1 MGQRGRRAA
10 LDIRPV
16 ARTRAHEEV
25 VRQLQSLMRSGALRP
40 GDRLPAERELSA
52 RFGVSRATIRQALE
66 VLDHNG
72 LIERR
77 IGDGTFA
84 ADASAAS
91 VTSLVTALR
100 LAQGSLTD
108 QLELRE
114 LVEPQV
120 ARLAARRASAG
131 DVAILRQ
138 CVARQE
144 QCMARGV
151 PFVDDDSAFHLAI
164 ARAASNDLLTK
175 MVEGIHELLRASRE
189 RSLHAPGGM
198 RRSLDGHLRILETID
213 RHDDRGAY
221 EAMHAHLLDVRR
233 LILELP
239 DGG

>member
-1 MGQRGRRAA
+1 MGRQGRDG

-25 VRQLQSLMRSGALRP
+25 VRQLQDLMRRGTLRP
-40 GDRLPAERELSA
+40 GDRLPSERELSA
-52 RFGVSRATIRQALE
+52 RFAVSRATIRQALE
-66 VLDHNG
+66 ALDHNG
-72 LIERR
+72 LIDRR
-77 IGDGTFA
+77 VGEGTFA
-84 ADASAAS
+84 ADSSAAS

-108 QLELRE
+108 QLELRQ

-120 ARLAARRASAG
+120 ARLAALRADAD
-131 DVAILRQ
+131 DVEILRRL
-138 CVARQE
+138 VDRQE
-144 QCMARGV
+144 ASTARAI

-198 RRSLDGHLRILETID
+198 RRSLDGHHRILDAIA
-213 RHDDRGAY
+213 RRDDEGAY
-221 EAMHAHLLDVRR
+221 EAMHAHLLDVQR
-233 LILELP
+233 LILESTEP
-239 DGG
+239 P